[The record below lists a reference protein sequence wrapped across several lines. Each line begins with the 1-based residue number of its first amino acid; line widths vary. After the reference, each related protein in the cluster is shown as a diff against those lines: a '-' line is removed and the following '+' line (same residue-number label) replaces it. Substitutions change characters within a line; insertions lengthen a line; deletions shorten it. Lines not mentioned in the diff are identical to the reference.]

1 MSKFNIIKLDAIA
14 STNDWLK
21 DKFLSGNCSDKDV
34 LWVKNQTQGRGQRN
48 KIWESEPGK
57 NLTFSLFKE
66 FANLGAQYS
75 FLINCAVTL
84 SIIRALD
91 DVTNIDL
98 KLKWPNDILSGKK
111 KIGGV
116 LIENMVKG
124 ERIVNSI
131 IGIGIN
137 VNQKQFF
144 ALPHASSL
152 LLKSGKKFEIADLLE
167 RILKFLD
174 VYLEIVSQNKGQE
187 LLEQYESLLFLKGEK
202 INFRNPSER
211 FKGNII
217 GVTENGLLKVQKT
230 SGKVCSFSHGSIEI
244 LY

>member
-1 MSKFNIIKLDAIA
+1 MSKFNIIKLDATA

-21 DKFLSGNCSDKDV
+21 DEFLSGNCSDRDV

-48 KIWESEPGK
+48 KTWESDPGK

-66 FANLGAQYS
+66 FANLGARHS

-84 SIIRALD
+84 SIVKALD
-91 DVTNIDL
+91 EVTNIDL
-98 KLKWPNDILSGKK
+98 RLKWPNDILSGKK

-152 LLKSGKKFEIADLLE
+152 LLQSGKKFDIADLLE
-167 RILKFLD
+167 KILKFLD
-174 VYLEIVSQNKGQE
+174 LNLEIVSQNRGQE
-187 LLEQYESLLFLKGEK
+187 LLEQYESLLFQKGEG
-202 INFRNPSER
+202 INFRHQSEK
-211 FKGNII
+211 FKGII
-217 GVTENGLLKVQKT
+217 MGVTENGLLRVQKT
-230 SGKVCSFSHGSIEI
+230 SGMVCNFSHGSIEM